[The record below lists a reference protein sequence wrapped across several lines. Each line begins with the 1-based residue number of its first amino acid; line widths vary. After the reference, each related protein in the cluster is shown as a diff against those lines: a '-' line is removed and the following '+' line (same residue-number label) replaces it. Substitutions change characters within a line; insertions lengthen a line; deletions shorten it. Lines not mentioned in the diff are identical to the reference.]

1 VLALVMLPTV
11 SLLLLA
17 ALSAWRTAL
26 DNEAHVVEQRV
37 TLARSIAQATTSI
50 VSGHVSTLRSLALTK
65 AIADPQDES
74 AIQDFL
80 ERVVSANPSW
90 EGLSI
95 LGPDGANIAS
105 AFAAPHTVELGDRPY
120 FQQVLAT
127 GQPVVSPG
135 LIGRTSGSQVVVAA
149 VPVQLASGE
158 AGVLI
163 ASLKTVNL
171 AQALNKLYGGPG
183 FEIVVVDQEGKA
195 IVHPDPAIAREMRPL
210 TARPE
215 IAEVLS
221 GTSGSKGGRGP
232 GGVEQLTAYAPLSD
246 LGWGVLVSQPVAI
259 AFSPARRQLL
269 IEWGLL
275 TTTAALTSAFAW
287 FLSGR
292 LSRLYGLQR
301 IATGQARA
309 AAEQLSR
316 QLGFT
321 SAITRS
327 LGEGVY
333 AIDQDGRLTF
343 MNPAAERML
352 GWKEHELLG
361 KPAHRL
367 IHSRQSDGSALLE
380 VARVGTTLQE
390 EDEVFAR
397 RDGSLIPI
405 AYTASPIVVNGVVV
419 GAVVA
424 FHDIAARKQSEAAL
438 RDAAR
443 MREEFLAMVSHEL
456 RTPLTA
462 VLGYADILLRQRHGV
477 LTERQQRHASGIRDA
492 AHRQLALVNDLL
504 DVSKLEAGKVDV
516 GLAPVDPQ
524 AVVARAAGA
533 LQVIATQ
540 KGVQLQ
546 VDLPAPPEPLPRVLA
561 DEDRLHQIL
570 VNLLS
575 NAIKFTPRDGVVT
588 LGASLVLETALPTV
602 AFRVTDSGI
611 GIAPEHLAHIW
622 DRFYQADSSSTRRF
636 GGTGLGLTIVKRL
649 TELHGGHVQAAS
661 AGAGQGAT
669 FTVWI
674 PVVPLS
680 PDGAAPDGGPR
691 IATGARRDGASTGAD
706 QPRVGVGVG
715 HSG

>member
-37 TLARSIAQATTSI
+37 TLARSIAQATTSM
-50 VSGHVSTLRSLALTK
+50 VSGNVSTLKSLALTG
-65 AIADPQDES
+65 AITDPQDES

-95 LGPDGANIAS
+95 LGPDGGNIAS
-105 AFAAPHTVELGDRPY
+105 AFAAPRSVDLGDRPY

-135 LIGRTSGSQVVVAA
+135 LIGRTTGSQVVVAA

-158 AGVLI
+158 SGVLV
-163 ASLKTVNL
+163 ASLKTANL
-171 AQALNKLYGGPG
+171 AQALNRLYGGPG

-195 IVHPDPAIAREMRPL
+195 LVHPDPATAQEMRPL
-210 TARPE
+210 ASRPE
-215 IAEVLS
+215 VADVLS
-221 GTSGSKGGRGP
+221 GTSGSKGTRSP

-259 AFSPARRQLL
+259 AFSPARRQLI

-292 LSRLYGLQR
+292 LSRVYGLQR

-352 GWKEHELLG
+352 GWKEQELLG
-361 KPAHRL
+361 KFAHGL
-367 IHSRQSDGSALLE
+367 IHSRRSDGSAMLG
-380 VARVGTTLQE
+380 VARVGGTLQE
-390 EDEVFAR
+390 DDEVFAR
-397 RDGSLIPI
+397 RDGSLIPV

-462 VLGYADILLRQRHGV
+462 VLGYADILLRQRHGT

-516 GLAPVDPQ
+516 ALAPVDPR

-533 LQVIATQ
+533 LQVIAAQ
-540 KGVQLQ
+540 KGVQLR
-546 VDLPAPPEPLPRVLA
+546 VDLPDPPEPLPRVLA

-570 VNLLS
+570 VNLLA

-588 LGASLVLETALPTV
+588 LGAGLVLETARPTV

-661 AGAGQGAT
+661 PGAGQGAT

-674 PVVPLS
+674 PVAPL
-680 PDGAAPDGGPR
+680 PPVDAAPDGETS
-691 IATGARRDGASTGAD
+691 IATGARRNGSAAEAG

-715 HSG
+715 PA